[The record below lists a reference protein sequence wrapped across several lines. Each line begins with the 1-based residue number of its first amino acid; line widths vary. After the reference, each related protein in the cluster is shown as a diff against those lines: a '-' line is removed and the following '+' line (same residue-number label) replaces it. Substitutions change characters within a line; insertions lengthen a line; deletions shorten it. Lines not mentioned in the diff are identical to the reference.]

1 MLFFPLNTV
10 TKLLF
15 PEVCRL
21 CGKELRYAG
30 RVLCPDC
37 STKIRLLGGERC
49 IRCGRLLISAGV
61 TCLSCRTKSYLFA
74 SNLPIFP
81 YSDPFKE
88 LFLRYKFGGDRKLGG
103 WLAGLTAAF
112 MVNHPP
118 DGPIVPVPGNPKSIR
133 KRGWDQV
140 GYIAQFLQNRYGY
153 TVLPILR
160 RKKSKQQ
167 KTLGFAERSAN
178 IRGKIDLNAHIK
190 TPKYVVLFDDIF
202 TTGATVQECTRVLL
216 HNGSAQVRVVTLAID

>member
-1 MLFFPLNTV
+1 MLFSPLSTV

-21 CGKELRYAG
+21 CGKELSSAG

-37 STKIRLLGGERC
+37 STKIHPPGGERC
-49 IRCGRLLISAGV
+49 IRCGRLLISAGG

-81 YSDPFKE
+81 YTDPFKE
-88 LFLRYKFGGDRKLGG
+88 LFLRYKFGGDRELGA
-103 WLAGLTAAF
+103 WLAGLTAEF
-112 MVNHPP
+112 MVKFPP

-140 GYIAQFLQNRYGY
+140 GYIAQFLQKRYGY

-167 KTLGFAERSAN
+167 KTLGFAQRSGN
-178 IRGKIDLNAHIK
+178 LRGKIDLIGHIK
-190 TPKYVVLFDDIF
+190 TPKHVVLFDDIF

-216 HNGSAQVRVVTLAID
+216 SNGSSQVRVVTLAID